1 MYILGVNAAS
11 HNSAA
16 CLVRDGILLS
26 FVEEERFDR
35 IKYSTAFP
43 VQAIEYCLSHAGIGM
58 GDVDAVAIAGVPRR
72 EIMLSASGWF
82 RNAFRPWYRRWLRNQ
97 IAVTG
102 VYKGH
107 RQKSRLNGRMG
118 FKGGL
123 RYVEH
128 HLCHASSAFHLSPF
142 DEAAVLTVD
151 AQGDGLASAIYR
163 GQGTKLQKLKG
174 YRFPEASIGHF
185 YDCVGEY
192 LGFRPVKDAGK
203 TMGLS
208 SYGDPDVLGSKFSK
222 LATLGTDGQVTFNL
236 DFMKHEATGRSC
248 RKFIREFGEPRR
260 PDESPTEPRFAHAA
274 AAAQD
279 FLEKA
284 MMHLAEH
291 AQKITGARQLCIAG
305 GVGLNSVANG
315 IVVRSGLFDDVW
327 IQPSANDGG
336 LALGAA
342 FSVWHEDFGGGRDFT
357 MDHAYYGPGF
367 TNERIREVLEV
378 SKLPF
383 TEIEDPAIFA
393 GDLVAA
399 DRIVGWFQGRLEA
412 GPRALG
418 NRSILVNPR
427 RPEMK
432 DIVNRYVKHRE
443 SFRPFAPSATEEG
456 AGEFFDI
463 DRPSPYMLV
472 ISDVKAGQEDA
483 VAAIRHVDG
492 TARLQTVSA
501 GQNREYHRLISRVGE
516 KTGTPVVLNTS
527 FNIRGEP
534 IVTTPEH
541 AIRCFFSTGLD
552 DLVIGGFHVAKNPGG
567 NP

>member
-16 CLVRDGILLS
+16 CLVKDGVLQS

-35 IKYSTAFP
+35 TKYSMAFP
-43 VQAIEYCLSHAGIGM
+43 IQSIEYCLSHAGIGM
-58 GDVDAVAIAGVPRR
+58 SDVNAVAVAGIPRR
-72 EIMLSASGWF
+72 EILLSASGWF
-82 RNAFRPWYRRWLRNQ
+82 QNMFRPWYRKWLRNQ

-102 VYKGH
+102 FYKGH
-107 RQKSRLNGRMG
+107 RQKRYLQGRMG
-118 FKGGL
+118 FPGGL

-128 HLCHASSAFHLSPF
+128 HDCHASSAFHISPF

-151 AQGDGLASAIYR
+151 AQGDGLATAIYK
-163 GQGTKLQKLKG
+163 GEGSKLTKQKG
-174 YRFPEASIGHF
+174 YRFPETSIGHF

-208 SYGDPDVLGSKFSK
+208 SYGDPAVLGAKFAR
-222 LATLGTDGQVTFNL
+222 LVTLGPEGRVSFDL
-236 DFMKHEATGRSC
+236 DFMKHETTGRNC
-248 RKFIREFGEPRR
+248 RKFIREFGVPRQ
-260 PDESPTEPRFAHAA
+260 PEESPTEDRFAHAA
-274 AAAQD
+274 AAGQD
-279 FLEKA
+279 ILEKA
-284 MMHLAEH
+284 ILHLAEY
-291 AQKITGARQLCIAG
+291 AKKITGAKYLCIAG

-315 IVVRSGLFDDVW
+315 IVVRSGLFEDVW

-342 FSVWHEDFGGGRDFT
+342 FSVWHEDCAGGREFT
-357 MDHAYYGPGF
+357 MEHAYYGPGF
-367 TNERIREVLEV
+367 TDERIREVLEV

-383 TEIEDPAIFA
+383 TEIEDPATFA
-393 GDLVAA
+393 GDLVAS
-399 DRIVGWFQGRLEA
+399 DRIVGWFQGRMEA

-418 NRSILVNPR
+418 NRSILVNPKR
-427 RPEMK
+427 AEMK
-432 DIVNRYVKHRE
+432 DIVNKYVKHRE

-463 DRPSPYMLV
+463 DRPSPYML
-472 ISDVKAGQEDA
+472 IICDVKKGMEDS

-492 TARLQTVSA
+492 TARLQSVTA
-501 GQNREYHRLISRVGE
+501 KQNPGYHKLISRVGE
-516 KTGTPVVLNTS
+516 KTGIPVVLNTS

-552 DLVIGGFHVAKNPGG
+552 DLVIGGFHVTKGTV
-567 NP
+567 